1 VPSPEIQFASV
12 ADRKRG
18 SWVARNNER
27 SVGAFCCKH
36 TAEGMK
42 ANPLK
47 VYASLV
53 ATRSKGV
60 QTR

>member
-1 VPSPEIQFASV
+1 MPSPEIQFASV
-12 ADRKRG
+12 VDRKRG
-18 SWVARNNER
+18 PWVAGNNER
-27 SVGAFCCKH
+27 SAGAFCCKRI
-36 TAEGMK
+36 AEGMK

-53 ATRSKGV
+53 ATSSIGV